1 MLTIKI
7 IAIGKLK
14 EKFWEDAYAEYAKRI
29 SAYAKLSLCEIADI
43 DPNKCGGIA
52 KSTEKEADSILNNIE
67 DGEYVSLLDVKGK
80 PYSSE
85 DIAEL
90 FESIPIQGV
99 SKIVFILGGSDGV
112 HQIIKDRA
120 NSKISFGKITLP
132 HNLARI
138 VLVEQIYRVF
148 KINRGEPYHK

>member
-1 MLTIKI
+1 MLSIKI
-7 IAIGKLK
+7 IAIGRLK

-52 KSTEKEADSILNNIE
+52 KSTEKEAECILNNIE
-67 DGEYVSLLDVKGK
+67 DGDYVSLLDVKGK
-80 PYSSE
+80 TYSSE

-90 FESIPIQGV
+90 FEKLPVQGV
-99 SKIVFILGGSDGV
+99 SKIVFVLGGSDGV
-112 HQIIKDRA
+112 HKIVKDRA

-132 HNLARI
+132 HNLARV
-138 VLVEQIYRVF
+138 VLIEQIYRAF